1 MISLLGLTLK
11 VNSCR
16 CLFGSSS
23 SSGRPAHRL
32 VVAGKTS
39 QKAKKAE
46 SPSRSPRVCLR
57 KHSDQPGKIGGS
69 HTGRRPGLL
78 AFGAHL
84 RHRHSLR
91 GAAVQDDHA
100 VDGHLPPLGV
110 LLEVLPQV
118 CGRSDTAGLRWRT
131 WTRLRPLACP
141 RGGLQEALKRRRS
154 NRLHTDRS
162 DLTASSKL
170 TGDADRCLATLGGSQ
185 VAPGHT
191 QAPVVLRA
199 VEVLHL
205 LAGHVD
211 QDFTHLQT

>member
-1 MISLLGLTLK
+1 M
-11 VNSCR
+11 
-16 CLFGSSS
+16 
-23 SSGRPAHRL
+23 
-32 VVAGKTS
+32 
-39 QKAKKAE
+39 
-46 SPSRSPRVCLR
+46 
-57 KHSDQPGKIGGS
+57 
-69 HTGRRPGLL
+69 
-78 AFGAHL
+78 
-84 RHRHSLR
+84 
-91 GAAVQDDHA
+91 QDDHA

-118 CGRSDTAGLRWRT
+118 CGRSDAAGLRWAH
-131 WTRLRPLACP
+131 LNEAPPPSL
-141 RGGLQEALKRRRS
+141 GGLKEALRRRRG
-154 NRLHTDRS
+154 NRLHTDHS
-162 DLTASSKL
+162 NLPASSEL